1 MYSQL
6 LIGLLLCS
14 NSLAALIK
22 PTPSTPDATITPAP
36 HVELFRKQNDVRYI
50 GWYTNLVQ
58 GNWSTH
64 TCATGT
70 YFQKNNNWGC
80 CGTNPEGCG
89 ISRTCVGSTLV
100 YTSDTRVYSKPC
112 TSSYPVCLT
121 ALMFERYEDSSARS
135 YVNCFESASVTRLW
149 SYWRQQPEMAKTTST
164 PSPGSTA
171 TSAGPTSTAVNPG
184 NREDENNEGG
194 KSKAWIA
201 GAVVGPV
208 LGLALAAL
216 AFWFCI
222 KRKKRTAAPTTTDTS
237 KPLPNGQTPP
247 TQYHSPHM
255 QQSEAAAGVPFGVA
269 QQQWPQQSTQ
279 PIYAPST
286 LDPQQA
292 YGQPTVK
299 AMHLH
304 GNGLEPVSS
313 ELEGTAVR
321 PVSSELD
328 GAAVRPVSSEL
339 EGDYDRTRPGARQT

>member
-1 MYSQL
+1 M
-6 LIGLLLCS
+6 
-14 NSLAALIK
+14 
-22 PTPSTPDATITPAP
+22 
-36 HVELFRKQNDVRYI
+36 
-50 GWYTNLVQ
+50 
-58 GNWSTH
+58 
-64 TCATGT
+64 
-70 YFQKNNNWGC
+70 
-80 CGTNPEGCG
+80 
-89 ISRTCVGSTLV
+89 
-100 YTSDTRVYSKPC
+100 
-112 TSSYPVCLT
+112 CLT
-121 ALMFERYEDSSARS
+121 ALVFERYEDTNAMTNVDCYASRS
-135 YVNCFESASVTRLW
+135 VAKLW
-149 SYWRQQPEMAKTTST
+149 TFYRRQPDEAKLTST

-171 TSAGPTSTAVNPG
+171 TLAGPTSTGVKPG
-184 NREDENNEGG
+184 NGEDENNEGE

-216 AFWFCI
+216 VFWLCI
-222 KRKKRTAAPTTTDTS
+222 KRKKRTAAPTATDTS
-237 KPLPNGQTPP
+237 KPLPHGHTPP

-292 YGQPTVK
+292 YAKPTVR

-304 GNGLEPVSS
+304 GNEAEPVSS

-328 GAAVRPVSSEL
+328 AAAVRPVSSEL
-339 EGDYDRTRPGARQT
+339 LGDYDRTRPGAGQT